1 MLGGKMKTFYI
12 TLGCITVGALA
23 LAGLAFAQ
31 SSAPAAAPNLGAAPA
46 PADGRVSNSHI
57 HLFTENPEVQR
68 RFWVD
73 IMGATAMKMGPDRD
87 GYTLPKVLVIVD
99 KGNPTAG
106 TEGSIVNHVGFRVR
120 DMKDILAKVEA
131 QHFTVQVVNP
141 NKDNPNQAFFLG
153 PDDIRIE
160 LLAGPNLTSVSE
172 NHQVHFFTPDI
183 DAMSK
188 WYVANFGAAP
198 QAFGKVKLA
207 NLPGVTLIFSPTETP
222 VTGTKGRAL
231 DHIGFEVKGL
241 EDFCK
246 TLETNGVKL
255 DTPYR
260 KVPQLGFG
268 VAFLTDPWGTRI
280 ELTEKSAP
288 ATSAH
293 Q

>member
-1 MLGGKMKTFYI
+1 MKTFYI
-12 TLGCITVGALA
+12 AGGVLA

-31 SSAPAAAPNLGAAPA
+31 SSAAPVNSGPAAPA
-46 PADGRVSNSHI
+46 TDGRVSNSHI
-57 HLFTENPEVQR
+57 HLFTKDPEVQR

-73 IMGATAMKMGPDRD
+73 VMGATAGKMGPDRD

-99 KGNPTAG
+99 KGSPTAG

-120 DMKDILAKVEA
+120 DMKDILDKVAA
-131 QHFTVQVVNP
+131 QHFTIQVVNP
-141 NKDNPNQAFFLG
+141 NRDNPTQAFFLG

-160 LLAGPNLTSVSE
+160 LLAGPNLTTVSE

-183 DAMSK
+183 DAMQK
-188 WYVANFGAAP
+188 WYVSNFGASP
-198 QAFGKVKLA
+198 QAFGKVKMA
-207 NLPGVTLIFSPTETP
+207 NLPGVTLIFSPVDTP

-231 DHIGFEVKGL
+231 DHIGFEVKDL
-241 EDFCK
+241 ESFTK
-246 TLETNGVKL
+246 TLESNGIKL

-260 KVPQLGFG
+260 KIPQMGFA

-288 ATSAH
+288 VTSA
-293 Q
+293 QQ

>member
-1 MLGGKMKTFYI
+1 MKTFYI
-12 TLGCITVGALA
+12 TIGVLA
-23 LAGLAFAQ
+23 LAILGWAQ
-31 SSAPAAAPNLGAAPA
+31 SSTPAASASNSASASAAT
-46 PADGRVSNSHI
+46 DRVTNSHI
-57 HLFTENPEVQR
+57 HLFTKDPEVQQ

-73 IMGATAMKMGPDRD
+73 IMGATARSMGPDRD
-87 GYTLPKVLVIVD
+87 MYTLPKVLVIVD
-99 KGNPTAG
+99 HHAPTAG

-120 DMKDILAKVEA
+120 DMKDVLAKVAA
-131 QHFTVQVVNP
+131 QGFTIQVVNP
-141 NKDNPNQAFFLG
+141 NKDNPTQAFFLG
-153 PDDIRIE
+153 PDNIRIE
-160 LLAGPNLTSVSE
+160 LLAGPKLTTVSE

-183 DAMSK
+183 DAMQK
-188 WYVANFGAAP
+188 WYVANFGAVP

-231 DHIGFEVKGL
+231 DHIGFEVKDL

-246 TLETNGVKL
+246 TIEANGVKL

-260 KVPQLGFG
+260 KVPQMGFA

-280 ELTEKSAP
+280 ELTDHSAVP
-288 ATSAH
+288 ASADNRTR

>member
-1 MLGGKMKTFYI
+1 MKAFCIATGML
-12 TLGCITVGALA
+12 V
-23 LAGLAFAQ
+23 LAGLALAQ
-31 SSAPAAAPNLGAAPA
+31 TGTPSGAAAAPT
-46 PADGRVSNSHI
+46 DGRVSNSHI
-57 HLFTENPEVQR
+57 HLFTKDPEVQR
-68 RFWVD
+68 HFWVD
-73 IMGATAMKMGPDRD
+73 VMGATAAKMGPDRD

-120 DMKDILAKVEA
+120 DMKDILDKVAA
-131 QHFTVQVVNP
+131 QHFTIQVTNP
-141 NKDNPNQAFFLG
+141 NKDNPTQAFFLG

-160 LLAGPNLTSVSE
+160 LLAGPNLTTVSE

-198 QAFGKVKLA
+198 QSFGKVKMA
-207 NLPGVTLIFSPTETP
+207 NLPGVTLIFSPTDTP

-231 DHIGFEVKGL
+231 DHIGFEVKDL
-241 EDFCK
+241 EGFCK
-246 TLETNGVKL
+246 TLESNGVKL

-260 KVPQLGFG
+260 QVPQMGFA

-280 ELTEKSAP
+280 ELTERSAP
-288 ATSAH
+288 APSA
-293 Q
+293 QR